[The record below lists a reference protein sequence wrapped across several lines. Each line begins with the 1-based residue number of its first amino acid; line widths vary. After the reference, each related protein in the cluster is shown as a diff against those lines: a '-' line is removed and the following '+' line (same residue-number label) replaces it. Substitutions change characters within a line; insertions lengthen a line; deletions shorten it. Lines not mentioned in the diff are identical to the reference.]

1 MKNCPQCSS
10 VYPEDYVFCLNDGT
24 ILKDADDEQETVVS
38 PKVNFGQTT
47 ALAPDMLTTCG
58 MCDWS
63 NRASSKFCKKCGAAL
78 STPNV
83 SAENQPPRNPPFN
96 FPIIE
101 NQPFAAG
108 NQPVNSF
115 QSNENSASAFGE
127 TVAFQSPKFGLPTSG
142 NQATFH
148 SPAAKN
154 KSAFGTFLIGGGLLG
169 IVLIG
174 GIVWYASQPHP
185 AEAKLDRAITDKQ
198 LFAPAGDNAFELY
211 QKLKKDGADA
221 KVLKKYEDRLFPI
234 LAEKPEEIL
243 KTTVEP
249 GITEKR
255 LEEWQDAARML
266 EWASEMRPA
275 DNRAAAKAAY
285 FKGRV
290 NYLTE
295 QKDAAIAD
303 WKRAADFDKKWAVPL
318 NGIGLIYNER
328 KDYEAARTWLRQ
340 AIEREPSWAIPY
352 NNLGSSYFLQDRFA
366 EAAPFY
372 QKAVELAPRW
382 ARPHA
387 WLASIAMKNYDCST
401 AVSEFERVLAPDALG
416 ASEMNL
422 DSIRKQYE
430 KAQRCND
437 NYGY

>member
-10 VYPEDYVFCLNDGT
+10 VYPEDYVFCLNDGAM
-24 ILKDADDEQETVVS
+24 LKVGDDEQETVVS
-38 PKVNFGQTT
+38 PKVNFGQTA

-58 MCDWS
+58 VCGWS
-63 NRASSKFCKKCGAAL
+63 NRAVSKFCKKCGAAL

-83 SAENQPPRNPPFN
+83 SAGNPSLPNPPFS
-96 FPIIE
+96 FP
-101 NQPFAAG
+101 NVASQPVAPG

-115 QSNENSASAFGE
+115 QSDETPASGFGE
-127 TVAFQSPKFGLPTSG
+127 TVAFQSPKFGLPSSG
-142 NQATFH
+142 NQEIFRQ
-148 SPAAKN
+148 SAAKN
-154 KSAFGTFLIGGGLLG
+154 KSAFGKFLTGGILLG

-174 GIVWYASQPHP
+174 GVFWYASQPHP
-185 AEAKLDRAITDKQ
+185 AEAKLDRTITDKQ

-211 QKLKKDGADA
+211 QKLKKDGADQ
-221 KVLKKYEDRLFPI
+221 KILKKYEDRLFPI
-234 LAEKPEEIL
+234 LTEKPEEIL
-243 KTTVEP
+243 KTAIEP

-275 DNRAAAKAAY
+275 ERQTAAKAAY

-303 WKRAADFDKKWAVPL
+303 WKRAADFDKKWAAPP

-340 AIEREPSWAIPY
+340 AIEREPNWAIPY
-352 NNLGSSYFLQDRFA
+352 NNLGSSYFLQDRFS

-387 WLASIAMKNYDCST
+387 WLASIAMKNYDCAT
-401 AVSEFERVLAPDALG
+401 AVAEFERVLAPDAVG
-416 ASEMNL
+416 AGEMNL
-422 DSIRKQYE
+422 DGIRKQYE
-430 KAQRCND
+430 KAQSCN